1 MAPDPGPSVPCD
13 VLDFVYLFIFSRPL
27 PSSRYLS
34 HAKRPLFFGEKIKI
48 HEKMFKID
56 SARVFC
62 LDLFAISLTCETR
75 KYQFCDL
82 HGVYTYIFV
91 YTNFYIL
98 FYSCYGQISSWINK
112 YIPKPSLDNLI
123 NMSVINEA
131 YRNPWDNHVAWE

>member
-1 MAPDPGPSVPCD
+1 MAPDPGPSVSCD
-13 VLDFVYLFIFSRPL
+13 VLNLVYFFIFSRPL
-27 PSSRYLS
+27 PSSSYLS
-34 HAKRPLFFGEKIKI
+34 HANRPLFFGEKMKI

-75 KYQFCDL
+75 KYQFCHL

-98 FYSCYGQISSWINK
+98 YSFLFQISSWINK
-112 YIPKPSLDNLI
+112 YILKSSLDNFI